1 MLLGVSRGISREHES
16 RGGGGG
22 GKSPSEW
29 APTHRLKSE
38 KKKRI
43 EKGVVSTRIASGP
56 G

>member
-16 RGGGGG
+16 RGE
-22 GKSPSEW
+22 KSPSEW

-43 EKGVVSTRIASGP
+43 EKGVVSTHIASGP
-56 G
+56 E